1 MPTSSTTFRGILIY
15 MNFRPMGMQEL
26 SNNLRN
32 NSWQPWICAHL
43 TMGWAF
49 IFDYFFPSA
58 IEG

>member
-1 MPTSSTTFRGILIY
+1 